1 MTSRLVESLVFVAL
15 SLFLWLVSNRG
26 LVQAGP
32 VEVRY
37 PEGISEGFVTLTS
50 LDGKKLGDGELSQIA
65 AGADRIVSRL
75 SIKLKDGSLH
85 DETVVFSQKRRFKL
99 LSYKLLQRGASFPE
113 ALDLSLDTGTGAY
126 TLSRTPQDGAQTTD
140 TGNLDLPPDTYNGM
154 TVTLLKNLDPD
165 ESVTVHMI
173 DFLPKPKLYEVQLKP
188 VEKEPIRAGG
198 ASRDAIHYTLSPQ
211 LGWFVQTLASLLG
224 KLPPDYH
231 FWLVKGKVPAFVR
244 FEGPLY
250 TNGPLWRIEPAHPT
264 LSK

>member
-1 MTSRLVESLVFVAL
+1 MKLSLATSYLFVA
-15 SLFLWLVSNRG
+15 FLPLLCLVSACEIVR
-26 LVQAGP
+26 AGV

-50 LDGKKLGDGELSQIA
+50 LDGKKLGDGEVSQIA

-113 ALDLSLDTGTGAY
+113 ALDVSLDTGTGAY
-126 TLSRTPQDGAQTTD
+126 TLRRTPPDGAQTTD
-140 TGNLDLPPDTYNGM
+140 TGRLDLPPDTYNGM
-154 TVTLLKNLDPD
+154 TVTLLKNLDPNA
-165 ESVTVHMI
+165 SVTVHMVN
-173 DFLPKPKLYEVQLKP
+173 FLPKPKVYAVELKP
-188 VEKEPIRAGG
+188 VEKESLRAGG
-198 ASRDAIHYTLSPQ
+198 VSRDAIHYTLSPQ
-211 LGWFVQTLASLLG
+211 LGWFLQTLGSFLG

-250 TNGPLWRIEPAHPT
+250 TNGPLWRIEQANPT
-264 LSK
+264 LKK